1 MRSPLLAIVL
11 LLIAALP
18 LRVSA
23 QRVNATFIGNC
34 AFRIGLEDW
43 TLFADFPYQPG
54 YSGYDTYELPADI
67 ASVRGTALITH
78 GHLDHF
84 DSSRFAGT
92 RLDLIAPFQAEDAQ
106 ASAISR
112 LEAQGIY
119 IYPQATPHADMPHA
133 SYIVSIRG
141 RRLYIAGDTEDP
153 AHLLAS
159 RDLAVAFVTPWLLR
173 TVQAQGKRIDARA
186 VVVMHHEAATVEG
199 LDLPAPCD
207 GCRFIIPRQGEVIE
221 LFR

>member
-153 AHLLAS
+153 AHLPAS

>member
-1 MRSPLLAIVL
+1 MRRTRLSAAFLLLAVQ
-11 LLIAALP
+11 P
-18 LRVSA
+18 LHTCA

-43 TLFADFPYQPG
+43 TLFTDFPYQPG
-54 YSGYDTYELPADI
+54 YSGYDLYETPADL
-67 ASVRGTALITH
+67 ANVRGTALITH

-84 DSSRFAGT
+84 DSSRFVT
-92 RLDLIAPFQAEDAQ
+92 THLDLIAPFLSEGAQAEAL
-106 ASAISR
+106 SE
-112 LEAQGIY
+112 LEARGIY
-119 IYPQATPHADMPHA
+119 VYPQATPHADMPHA

-153 AHLLAS
+153 THLLAS

-173 TVQAQGKRIDARA
+173 TVHAQGKRIDART
-186 VVVMHHEAATVEG
+186 VVVMHHEAASVDS
-199 LDLPAPCD
+199 LSLPEPCD